1 MAKNFFES
9 CLSNRKQ
16 FVLLNESDSSLKPV
30 LGDVPRGSVLGPLF
44 FLAYIND
51 LQKCVKYSTVF
62 HFVDDTN
69 MLRSESSLKM

>member
-1 MAKNFFES
+1 MAKNLFES

-51 LQKCVKYSTVF
+51 LQKCVY
-62 HFVDDTN
+62 HFADDTN
-69 MLRSESSLKM
+69 ILRSESSLKM